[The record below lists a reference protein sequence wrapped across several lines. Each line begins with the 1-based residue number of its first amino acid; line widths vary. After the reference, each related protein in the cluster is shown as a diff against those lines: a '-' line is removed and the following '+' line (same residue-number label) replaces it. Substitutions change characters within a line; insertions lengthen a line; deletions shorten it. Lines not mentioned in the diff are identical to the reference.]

1 MLMAED
7 HQDIGVV
14 KSAIIWLSIGSV
26 ITAPVWLVTSVSF
39 LPLTWFGPLSLLA
52 FNPADNV
59 LRKLILA
66 VLLSLP
72 TMVGIGLIARRWHGL
87 SRGKRALLV
96 ILLSALWHVPTTL
109 IWVAALSSFN

>member
-1 MLMAED
+1 MLMAKD
-7 HQDIGVV
+7 HRDIGVV
-14 KSAIIWLSIGSV
+14 KSAIIWLSVGSV
-26 ITAPVWLVTSVSF
+26 ITAPVWLSTSVSF

-52 FNPADNV
+52 FKAADNV

-72 TMVGIGLIARRWHGL
+72 TMVGTGLIARRWHGL
-87 SRGKRALLV
+87 SRGKRVLFV

-109 IWVAALSSFN
+109 IWIAALGSFN